1 MGFTVAFNKHTG
13 RKKIL
18 GIVLYW
24 FVNWSWSLRDLSMV
38 DTEEADLKYCNG
50 SVKKWFVYLQ
60 NRMAAFLKDLLL
72 LMEEV
77 VRLLQK
83 RKQ

>member
-1 MGFTVAFNKHTG
+1 
-13 RKKIL
+13 
-18 GIVLYW
+18 
-24 FVNWSWSLRDLSMV
+24 MV
-38 DTEEADLKYCNG
+38 DTEEADLKYCNE

-60 NRMAAFLKDLLL
+60 NRMAAFLRDLLL
-72 LMEEV
+72 LMEEA

>member
-1 MGFTVAFNKHTG
+1 
-13 RKKIL
+13 
-18 GIVLYW
+18 
-24 FVNWSWSLRDLSMV
+24 MV

-83 RKQ
+83 RKQQEKKKPKTNKLTN

>member
-1 MGFTVAFNKHTG
+1 
-13 RKKIL
+13 
-18 GIVLYW
+18 
-24 FVNWSWSLRDLSMV
+24 MV
-38 DTEEADLKYCNG
+38 DTEEADLKYCNE

-60 NRMAAFLKDLLL
+60 NRMATFLKDLLL

>member
-1 MGFTVAFNKHTG
+1 
-13 RKKIL
+13 
-18 GIVLYW
+18 
-24 FVNWSWSLRDLSMV
+24 MV
-38 DTEEADLKYCNG
+38 DTEEADLKYCNE

-60 NRMAAFLKDLLL
+60 NRMAAFFKDLLL

>member
-1 MGFTVAFNKHTG
+1 
-13 RKKIL
+13 
-18 GIVLYW
+18 
-24 FVNWSWSLRDLSMV
+24 MV

-50 SVKKWFVYLQ
+50 SVKKWFVYPQ

-72 LMEEV
+72 LMEEA

-83 RKQ
+83 KNNKRKKKPKTNKLTN

>member
-1 MGFTVAFNKHTG
+1 
-13 RKKIL
+13 
-18 GIVLYW
+18 
-24 FVNWSWSLRDLSMV
+24 MV
-38 DTEEADLKYCNG
+38 DTEEADMKYCNG

-60 NRMAAFLKDLLL
+60 NRMAAFLKDFLL

-83 RKQ
+83 KKTIREKKTKNQQIK